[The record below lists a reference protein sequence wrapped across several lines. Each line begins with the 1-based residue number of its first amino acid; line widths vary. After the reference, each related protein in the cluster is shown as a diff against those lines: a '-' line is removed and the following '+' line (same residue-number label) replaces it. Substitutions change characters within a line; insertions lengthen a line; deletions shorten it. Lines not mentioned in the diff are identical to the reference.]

1 MSMQIMT
8 KLSLKNFME
17 KYNFENDTL
26 YESNLKS
33 VYNYKN

>member
-1 MSMQIMT
+1 MQLMN
-8 KLSLKNFME
+8 KLSLKNLMG

-33 VYNYKN
+33 VYNYNN